1 MDWSLLI
8 ADGLVACKVL
18 LAAVALAFL
27 VSGLDDLFI
36 DIVYAVRAVYRR
48 LFITPHHAPLTEQ
61 TLREREE
68 QWIAI
73 MVPAWDESAVIRQML
88 LNMTAKLEYSNYHLF
103 VGTYPNDPATIRE
116 VERVR
121 EANLRVHRISTPHDG
136 PTNKADCLNWV
147 YQGIRRCEQD
157 EGLRFEIFVMQD
169 CEDVIHPLCYK
180 IFNHLM
186 PRMDMIQLPVLS
198 LERQWWKFTA
208 GHYLDEFAQ
217 IHYKDLVV
225 REVLDHSLPAAGVGC
240 AFSRKAF
247 ECTASKQNNELFNT
261 GSLTEDY
268 DFGFRLKELGLR
280 QVFVKFFTRRPALR
294 RNPFTGRER
303 VVEVRELVG
312 VREYFPHTFRTA
324 VRQKS
329 RWVLGITL
337 QGWAN
342 LGWLH
347 GLSTRYMLWRDRKS
361 LVTNLVN
368 MLGYFIVLV
377 VVSVWAWSAL
387 DPQGWHFPALVEE
400 GSWLTGLLTTNAAL
414 LGFRVL
420 QRGYCVQRLYG
431 WRQALLSFP
440 RAIWGNL
447 INFMA
452 TARAIRIYANS
463 LLTGKKIAWD
473 KTQHQYPSE
482 EQLRGSHRKLG
493 DLLLESSMV
502 SIDQLK
508 DALAQ
513 QRSGPRRL
521 LGLILRDMG
530 VVREDQLLSVLQR
543 QT

>member
-1 MDWSLLI
+1 MDWSVLV

-18 LAAVALAFL
+18 LAAVAMVFL

-36 DIVYAVRAVYRR
+36 DLTYAVRSLYRR
-48 LFITPHHAPLTEQ
+48 VFVMPRYAPLTEAA
-61 TLREREE
+61 LRELPE
-68 QWIAI
+68 QAIAI
-73 MVPAWDESAVIRQML
+73 MVPAWDESAVIKAML
-88 LNMTAKLEYSNYHLF
+88 LNMTSKLEYSNYHLF

-116 VERVR
+116 VEQVR
-121 EANLRVHRISTPHDG
+121 EQNPRVHRISTPHDG

-157 EGLRFEIFVMQD
+157 EGLHFEIFVMQD

-180 IFNHLM
+180 IFNLLI
-186 PRMDMIQLPVLS
+186 PRMDMVQLPVLS
-198 LERQWWKFTA
+198 LEREWWNFTA

-225 REVLDHSLPAAGVGC
+225 REALDHCLPAAGVGC
-240 AFSRKAF
+240 AFSRRTF
-247 ECTASKQNNELFNT
+247 ELTASRQQNELFNT

-268 DFGFRLKELGLR
+268 DFGLRLKALGLR
-280 QVFVKFFTRRPALR
+280 QAFVKFFSRRKVLR
-294 RNPFTGRER
+294 RNPLTGRER
-303 VVEVRELVG
+303 LIEARELVG
-312 VREYFPHTFRTA
+312 VREYFPHTLRTA

-342 LGWLH
+342 LGWMR
-347 GLSTRYMLWRDRKS
+347 GWSTRYMLWRDRKS

-368 MLGYFIVLV
+368 LLGYFIVAV

-387 DPQGWHFPALVEE
+387 NPQGWRFPALVEE
-400 GSWLTGLLTTNAAL
+400 GSPLTGLLQANAVL
-414 LGFRVL
+414 LAFRVL

-431 WRQALLSFP
+431 WKQAVLSFP

-447 INFMA
+447 VNFMA
-452 TARAIRIYANS
+452 TARAIRIYAQS
-463 LLTGKKIAWD
+463 LRTGKKIAWD
-473 KTQHQYPSE
+473 KTQHHYPTE
-482 EQLRGSHRKLG
+482 EQLRGAHRKLG
-493 DLLLESSMV
+493 DLLLESSLV
-502 SIDQLK
+502 TVDQLK
-508 DALAQ
+508 EALAR
-513 QRSGPRRL
+513 QRGNRRL

-530 VVREDQLLSVLQR
+530 AVGDDQLLSVLQR